1 MKIYRLLF
9 LLFACPFFIGNAQ
22 TVTISNMSDYDIVD
36 YVAEI
41 PLNKLKISIGS
52 YVVVS
57 NDGTIVPLEVVT
69 DLKGNGSAVFPIA
82 KLEANSTETFKFE
95 KAQPTN
101 TLKGLMRI
109 GS

>member
-57 NDGTIVPLEVVT
+57 NDGTVVPLEIVCRFERQWI
-69 DLKGNGSAVFPIA
+69 SCFP
-82 KLEANSTETFKFE
+82 NSEIRSQLYRNFQNSKRHSR
-95 KAQPTN
+95 P
-101 TLKGLMRI
+101 I
-109 GS
+109 P